1 MNASPVIYALVLAG
15 GHSKRMQRDK
25 AALVYHGRS
34 QLEWAVSFVQP
45 HVERVFVSVRPDQTN
60 DPVRARFEQIVDT
73 ASNLGPIAGIMA
85 AQAKFPQVAWLV
97 LACDLPFLDEGTL
110 ATLISA
116 RDPRRLATAFRSSH
130 DVLPE
135 PLCAIYEPASREAIL
150 AHVASGKNCPRK
162 FLINSD
168 VQLLDEPNPHALDNV
183 NTPDE
188 YGSAVAALSP
198 TEIPGAS
205 NVDAA
210 TGAVHVGAASGTA
223 NKGAA
228 IVHGASA
235 AAVRHATAA
244 DANRVGKPA
253 TGGLASAP
261 NPTARA
267 NTSSSAIAGAA
278 SNGKRGTS
286 EAAATASTSG
296 AAADKRIKVQYYAI
310 LREQA
315 GRSDESVLTGAST
328 PRDLYNE
335 LKSRYPFSL
344 APEMLRVAVNA
355 EFGEW
360 SQRLSDGDSVVF
372 IPPVAGG

>member
-1 MNASPVIYALVLAG
+1 
-15 GHSKRMQRDK
+15 MQRDK
-25 AALVYHGRS
+25 AVLIYHGRT
-34 QLEWAVSFVQP
+34 QLEWAVSFLQP

-73 ASNLGPIAGIMA
+73 ELNLGPIAGIMA
-85 AQAKFPQVAWLV
+85 AQAKHPSAAWLV

-110 ATLISA
+110 TTLIAA
-116 RDPRRLATAFRSSH
+116 RDPQCLATAFRSSH

-150 AHVASGKNCPRK
+150 AHVANGKNCPRK

-168 VQLLDEPNPHALDNV
+168 VKLLDEPNPHALDNV

-198 TEIPGAS
+198 TEIPGAPG
-205 NVDAA
+205 N
-210 TGAVHVGAASGTA
+210 
-223 NKGAA
+223 
-228 IVHGASA
+228 
-235 AAVRHATAA
+235 
-244 DANRVGKPA
+244 
-253 TGGLASAP
+253 AP
-261 NPTARA
+261 PSTRA
-267 NTSSSAIAGAA
+267 G
-278 SNGKRGTS
+278 
-286 EAAATASTSG
+286 
-296 AAADKRIKVQYYAI
+296 ADKRIKVQYYAI

-315 GRSDESVLTGAST
+315 GRSDESVVTGAHT
-328 PRDLYNE
+328 PRDLYDE

-360 SQRLSDGDSVVF
+360 GQRLSDGDSVVF